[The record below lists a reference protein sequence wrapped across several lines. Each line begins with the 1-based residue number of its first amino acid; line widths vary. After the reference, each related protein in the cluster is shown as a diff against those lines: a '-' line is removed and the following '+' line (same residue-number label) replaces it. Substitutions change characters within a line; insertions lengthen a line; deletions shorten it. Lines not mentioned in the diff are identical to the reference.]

1 VVGGGAGVV
10 TATLLVE
17 DDDNLRRA
25 LTLTLRARGY
35 QITDVAS
42 GRAAIDELSR
52 HRFDV
57 VILDLGLPD
66 MDGVDVIRRVRSDS
80 AIPIIVLS
88 ARRDEIDKVRAL
100 DAGADDYMT
109 KPFGVD
115 ELLARVR
122 AAVRRSGKGS
132 EQRTIRTPDFVVDLG
147 VKTVIDGDGQ
157 PIHLTPT
164 EWGVLETLIKANGLL
179 VSSGDLLSDVWGPGY
194 DEQTNYLRVYVGQLR
209 RKLEPD
215 PSRPRYIITSP
226 GIGYRF
232 VVSGTEEG

>member
-1 VVGGGAGVV
+1 V
-10 TATLLVE
+10 TTVLLVE

-35 QITDVAS
+35 QITDVGA
-42 GRAAIDELSR
+42 GRPAIDELQR

-57 VILDLGLPD
+57 VVLDLGLPD
-66 MDGVDVIRRVRSDS
+66 IDGVEVIREVRMDS
-80 AIPIIVLS
+80 TIPIIVLS
-88 ARRDEIDKVRAL
+88 ARRDEVDKVRAL

-122 AAVRRSGKGS
+122 VAVRRSGRGT
-132 EQRTIRTPDFVVDLG
+132 EARTVRTADFSVDLG
-147 VKTVIDGDGQ
+147 TKTIVDRDGQ
-157 PIHLTPT
+157 TIHLTPT

-179 VSSGDLLSDVWGPGY
+179 VSSRDLLSEVWGPGY

-215 PSRPRYIITSP
+215 PSRPRYLITSP
-226 GIGYRF
+226 GIGYLF
-232 VVSGTEEG
+232 VTGDEG

>member
-1 VVGGGAGVV
+1 MTSV
-10 TATLLVE
+10 LLVE

-35 QITDVAS
+35 QITDVAA

-52 HRFDV
+52 HRFDA

-66 MDGVDVIRRVRSDS
+66 LDGVEVIRQVRVDRE
-80 AIPIIVLS
+80 IPIIVLS
-88 ARRDEIDKVRAL
+88 ARRDEVDKVRAL

-122 AAVRRSGKGS
+122 AAVRRSGRGT

-147 VKTVIDGDGQ
+147 TKTIHDGHGQ

-179 VSSGDLLSDVWGPGY
+179 VSSTDLLAEVWGPGY

-215 PSRPRYIITSP
+215 PSRPRYLITSP

-232 VVSGTEEG
+232 VVTGDEG

>member
-1 VVGGGAGVV
+1 M
-10 TATLLVE
+10 TDILLVE

-25 LTLTLRARGY
+25 LVLTLRARGY
-35 QITDVAS
+35 QMSNVAT
-42 GRAAIDELSR
+42 GQAAVDEVAR

-57 VILDLGLPD
+57 VVLDLGLPD
-66 MDGVDVIRRVRSDS
+66 IDGVDVIRQVRMDS
-80 AIPIIVLS
+80 TIPIIVLS
-88 ARRDEIDKVRAL
+88 ARRDEVDKVRAL

-122 AAVRRSGKGS
+122 AAVRRSGRGS
-132 EQRTIRTPDFVVDLG
+132 EQRTISTPNFVIDLG
-147 VKTVIDGDGQ
+147 TKTAVDGRGDS
-157 PIHLTPT
+157 IHLTPT
-164 EWGVLETLIKANGLL
+164 EWGVLETLVKANGLL
-179 VSSGDLLSDVWGPGY
+179 VSSADLLLEVWGPGY

-215 PSRPRYIITSP
+215 PSRPRYLITSP

-232 VVSGTEEG
+232 VVSGAEG